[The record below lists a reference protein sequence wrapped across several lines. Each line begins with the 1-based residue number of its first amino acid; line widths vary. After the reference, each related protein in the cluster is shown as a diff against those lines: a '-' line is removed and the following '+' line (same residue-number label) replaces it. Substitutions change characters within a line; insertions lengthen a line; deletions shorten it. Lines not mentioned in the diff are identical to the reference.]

1 MEDLIKVSINT
12 NYDCTIKCS
21 KDVQSFRVE
30 FDGYKVK
37 VIDLRIKEEPK
48 KEAKIWKQED

>member
-12 NYDCTIKCS
+12 NYDCTIQCS

-30 FDGYKVK
+30 FDGNKVK

-48 KEAKIWKQED
+48 KEVKIWKQED

>member
-1 MEDLIKVSINT
+1 MEDLIKVSVNA
-12 NYDCTIKCS
+12 NSDCTIQCS

-30 FDGYKVK
+30 FEGYKVK

>member
-1 MEDLIKVSINT
+1 MEDIIKVKINA
-12 NYDCTIKCS
+12 NNEYTIQCS

-30 FDGYKVK
+30 FEGYKVK

-48 KEAKIWKQED
+48 QEAKIWKQED